1 VEEQVAKVRGVI
13 NNDNAES
20 IRHET
25 EELFRVVQ
33 QIGTAAYQQ
42 DTPGGGETAGAAG
55 DSGGS
60 QGGGGDEGGGGSG
73 SDGEEVVDGEFR
85 NV

>member
-1 VEEQVAKVRGVI
+1 VI
-13 NNDNAES
+13 NDENAES

-42 DTPGGGETAGAAG
+42 GTPDSSATPGGAG
-55 DSGGS
+55 SE
-60 QGGGGDEGGGGSG
+60 GGGDEGGGGSG